1 MAPQTSW
8 ATSGAPN
15 APRVGLRS
23 CLWRQ
28 QQGAGGPRVGAI
40 PSPARLRHDAR
51 RCAGHRGVHAAPQ
64 DLWDHPRRPPVCS
77 GRWRDPEDA
86 APEKRGLGTT
96 GSQHLRER
104 VRSTT
109 RCSSASSCRERT
121 PCAQEAFARASP
133 RSVFATEA
141 CHRWR
146 RAGPVWRGGVCV
158 PGYLPLSLG
167 APRARRRS
175 EADRAPHARSARPVA
190 RVLRTKG
197 CGRRG
202 TGRTPCKGRCATRP
216 GADAG
221 HRRPAVSG
229 HWLRACARYPR
240 RWWDTQTA
248 SV

>member
-8 ATSGAPN
+8 ATSGCAQRS
-15 APRVGLRS
+15 PRRPRGI

-28 QQGAGGPRVGAI
+28 QQGTGGPRVGAL

-64 DLWDHPRRPPVCS
+64 DLWGHPRRPPVCS

-96 GSQHLRER
+96 GSQPPGSVYAARPAAPAPLP
-104 VRSTT
+104 
-109 RCSSASSCRERT
+109 ARERT
-121 PCAQEAFARASP
+121 PGAQEAFARASP
-133 RSVFATEA
+133 RSVFETEA

-146 RAGPVWRGGVCV
+146 RAGPVWLAGVCV

-167 APRARRRS
+167 APRARRS
-175 EADRAPHARSARPVA
+175 EVDRAPQARSARPVA
-190 RVLRTKG
+190 RVLRTTG
-197 CGRRG
+197 CRRRG

-221 HRRPAVSG
+221 H
-229 HWLRACARYPR
+229 WLRACARYPR